1 MKVFVTGGAGY
12 IGSIATEVLL
22 NKGHDVVVFDNLD
35 RGHREAVD
43 DRARLIVGDLRDEEA
58 VRTAMREVTPDAIM
72 HFAAYTL
79 VPESMADPLMY
90 FHNNVGG
97 GMNLVKAMLEVG
109 VPEFIFSSTCAT
121 YGTPTKVPIPED
133 VPQRPENPYGESKL
147 MLETTLRWVQEQCG
161 LQAVFLRYFNA
172 CGATERLGEDHTP
185 ESHLIPVVLQ
195 VPLGKRDSISIFGT
209 DYDTPDGTC
218 VRDYIHVVDL
228 AEAHVLALTGDHHGA
243 FNLGNG
249 EGYSVKEVVDV
260 AREVTGHD
268 IPVELAPRRPGDAEK
283 LIAQADKA
291 RDMLGWRPK
300 FRDLKTIMTHAWA
313 WHKAHPDGYE
323 S

>member
-22 NKGHDVVVFDNLD
+22 NKGHEVVVFDNLD

-43 DRARLIVGDLRDEEA
+43 ARARLIVGDLRDQESI
-58 VRTAMREVTPDAIM
+58 RTAMREITPDAIL

-109 VPEFIFSSTCAT
+109 VPKFIFSSTCAT
-121 YGTPTKVPIPED
+121 YGTPIKVPIPED
-133 VPQRPENPYGESKL
+133 IPQCPENPYGESKL
-147 MLETTLRWVQEQCG
+147 MLETTLRWAQEQCG
-161 LQAVFLRYFNA
+161 IQAVFLRYFNA

-209 DYDTPDGTC
+209 DYNTPDGTC

-268 IPVELAPRRPGDAEK
+268 IPVELTGRRPGDAEK

-291 RDMLGWRPK
+291 RDVLGWRPR

-313 WHKAHPDGYE
+313 WHESHPNGYE